1 MQFLKSSNLAAIC
14 LALALGSVHFA
25 PALASIFTGL
35 SVVIGISQI
44 KHSFPWKST
53 LLILSSFLFIV
64 LVNFKHSVFAVLDI
78 NRIVIY
84 APLLF
89 VPLLF
94 LVFKPL
100 KINKLIVYL
109 ISLPPLWIV
118 IASVLNYFNHYEFLS
133 QMVLESK
140 PLPLFS
146 SVYHIEFSFILTS
159 VLLFLGMFLWRN
171 IQELRS
177 NRDVLIIFILLFLGM
192 HILSART
199 GLLSF
204 WMSVGVWAAFEG
216 HKYIKQH
223 WKIALLGV
231 FTLILLAFVTPS
243 IKNRVLNTTEDLS
256 AVINGGDLNHK
267 SFGQRWEAWRA
278 SLAIIE
284 NHRAWGVGSARK
296 EEALIQGHQM
306 IGSQVDIENQVQPHN
321 QWIQWVLEWGVIFL
335 VFPVFLL
342 IWGLRTQQSI
352 MVYMSFMAIF
362 VATQFE
368 SLLERQSGV
377 LAVLFLLTVS
387 GIQFSKNPKLSENS
401 Q

>member
-1 MQFLKSSNLAAIC
+1 MA
-14 LALALGSVHFA
+14 
-25 PALASIFTGL
+25 
-35 SVVIGISQI
+35 
-44 KHSFPWKST
+44 
-53 LLILSSFLFIV
+53 
-64 LVNFKHSVFAVLDI
+64 
-78 NRIVIY
+78 
-84 APLLF
+84 
-89 VPLLF
+89 
-94 LVFKPL
+94 FKPL
-100 KINKLIVYL
+100 KINKLIIYL
-109 ISLPPLWIV
+109 VALPPLWIV

-171 IQELRS
+171 IQEMRS
-177 NRDVLIIFILLFLGM
+177 NRDVLVIFILLFLGM

-199 GLLSF
+199 GLLAF
-204 WMSVGVWAAFEG
+204 WMSIGVWAAFEG

-223 WKIALLGV
+223 WKIALLSAL
-231 FTLILLAFVTPS
+231 TLIILALVTPS
-243 IKNRVLNTTEDLS
+243 IKNRVLNTAEDLS
-256 AVINGGDLNHK
+256 AVINGDDLNHK

-278 SLAIIE
+278 SMAIIE
-284 NHRAWGVGSARK
+284 NHRTWGVGSARK
-296 EEALIQGHQM
+296 EDALIQGHQM

-321 QWIQWVLEWGVIFL
+321 QWIQWVLEWGVVFL

-342 IWGLRTQQSI
+342 IWGIITQRSI

-377 LAVLFLLTVS
+377 LAVLFLLAVS
-387 GIQFSKNPKLSENS
+387 GIQFSKNLKLSENS

>member
-1 MQFLKSSNLAAIC
+1 MQFLKSSNSAAIC
-14 LALALGSVHFA
+14 LALALGCVHFS
-25 PALASIFTGL
+25 PALASIFTG
-35 SVVIGISQI
+35 ISALICIYISKNQ
-44 KHSFPWKST
+44 FPWKST
-53 LLILSSFLFIV
+53 FFIFSAFLFI
-64 LVNFKHSVFAVLDI
+64 LFVNFKHSGFRVFDF

-89 VPLLF
+89 VPVCF
-94 LVFKPL
+94 SVFKTL
-100 KINKLIVYL
+100 KINKLLVFL
-109 ISLPPLWIV
+109 VALPPLWIV
-118 IASVLNYFNHYEFLS
+118 IASVMNYFNHYEFLS

-171 IQELRS
+171 IREWHS
-177 NRDVLIIFILLFLGM
+177 HHDVLAIFILLFLGM

-204 WMSVGVWAAFEG
+204 WMSVGVWAIFEG

-223 WKIALLGV
+223 WKMASLSILALIV
-231 FTLILLAFVTPS
+231 FVVFTPS
-243 IKNRVLNTTEDLS
+243 IKNRIVNTTEDLK

-278 SLAIIE
+278 SMAIIE
-284 NHRAWGVGSARK
+284 NHVAWGVGSENK
-296 EEALIQGHQM
+296 EEALRQGHQM
-306 IGSQVDIENQVQPHN
+306 VGSEVDLENQVQPHN
-321 QWIQWVLEWGVIFL
+321 QWIQWVLEWGVVFL
-335 VFPVFLL
+335 VFPLLLL
-342 IWGLRTQQSI
+342 IWGLRTQKSI

-362 VATQFE
+362 AATQFE

-377 LAVLFLLTVS
+377 LAVLFLLAVS
-387 GIQFSKNPKLSENS
+387 GIQFSKKVKLSENS

>member
-1 MQFLKSSNLAAIC
+1 
-14 LALALGSVHFA
+14 VHFA

-44 KHSFPWKST
+44 KHNFPWKST
-53 LLILSSFLFIV
+53 LYILSSFLFIV
-64 LVNFKHSVFAVLDI
+64 LVNFKHSDFAVLDF

-94 LVFKPL
+94 MVFKPL

-109 ISLPPLWIV
+109 IALPPLWIV

-177 NRDVLIIFILLFLGM
+177 NRDVLVIFILLFLGM

-231 FTLILLAFVTPS
+231 LTLILLAFVTPS